1 MGSLQNVT
9 SKGTPLQRACT
20 PTDKVITTGVRWC
33 DSCYPTLQ
41 NAQQRARLT
50 VHCSTPTGANWVKHP
65 ANRSRNGVVMNQKG
79 DFTAELRLVWIS
91 SLAIGIGALCAVV
104 AWLLQRLIFL
114 FTNLFYYQEL
124 SFTHHHNLWQR
135 V

>member
-1 MGSLQNVT
+1 
-9 SKGTPLQRACT
+9 
-20 PTDKVITTGVRWC
+20 
-33 DSCYPTLQ
+33 
-41 NAQQRARLT
+41 
-50 VHCSTPTGANWVKHP
+50 
-65 ANRSRNGVVMNQKG
+65 MNQKG

-135 V
+135 VEELGLFSIIIPILGGLMIGMMARYGSERIREIGRAS